1 MGLHNFRDVLLN
13 NKLSTSII
21 TKVKIVFYFKNVSEK
36 ITFYKKFKGQNTAT
50 DRLCDVCFD
59 RYLKFVVHSA
69 MCVFVK
75 ILMKKVLQRILLQ

>member
-36 ITFYKKFKGQNTAT
+36 ITFYEEFEGQNTAT

-59 RYLKFVVHSA
+59 RY
-69 MCVFVK
+69 
-75 ILMKKVLQRILLQ
+75 